1 MYRTEKFFLN
11 YLKEKNFQFPIAK
24 KTKQKKPHLTIKIN
38 PLYLL
43 CVSVYATFD
52 ILRWISHCLTWG
64 IFHVFEMGNTLI
76 H

>member
-24 KTKQKKPHLTIKIN
+24 KTKQKKTHLTIKIN

-43 CVSVYATFD
+43 CVSVYVTFEFFA
-52 ILRWISHCLTWG
+52 G
-64 IFHVFEMGNTLI
+64 FHIV
-76 H
+76 